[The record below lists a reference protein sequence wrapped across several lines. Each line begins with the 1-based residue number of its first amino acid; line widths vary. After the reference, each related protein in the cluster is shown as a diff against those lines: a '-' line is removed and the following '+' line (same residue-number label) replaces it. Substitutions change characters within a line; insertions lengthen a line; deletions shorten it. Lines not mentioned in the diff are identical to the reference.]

1 MSASSMAPWEVA
13 WLDWAHDVVRIKDDK
28 PMHYAWCQA
37 RLARCTATR
46 GPGAYAHD
54 VEADPASDPA
64 LRWPGYVGAGWRPG
78 AGVLF
83 IGSVHADF
91 TRLGGGAGDASRI
104 STVRD
109 LATANRAYV
118 GAKIGDQAA
127 RRRFLDVSRQAYTEL
142 APGWTRAGVL
152 HDLLEIVMPN
162 EEPRARFEGAAW
174 TNLAHCRARPR
185 KTVGGEYLLQQKCSG
200 SNGAFPLEVLVGIL
214 WPAAII
220 ISVSPFQGSRARHY
234 NVLPLE
240 PRVER
245 PSGVANPLVVA
256 FNGSSRPSGGL
267 WGGRLSEEWLPEVA
281 AEIRQRMKIHG

>member
-1 MSASSMAPWEVA
+1 MSASSLAPWEVA

-37 RLARCTATR
+37 RLARCTASQ

-109 LATANRAYV
+109 LATANRAYM
-118 GAKIGDQAA
+118 GAKVGDQAA

-162 EEPRARFEGAAW
+162 EEPLARFEGAAR
-174 TNLAHCRARPR
+174 TNLAHCRARPGE
-185 KTVGGEYLLQQKCSG
+185 TVGGEYLLQQKCSG
-200 SNGAFPLEVLVGIL
+200 SKGAFPLEVLVGIL
-214 WPAAII
+214 WPC
-220 ISVSPFQGSRARHY
+220 RHRHLRIA
-234 NVLPLE
+234 VPGE
-240 PRVER
+240 PRLALQR
-245 PSGVANPLVVA
+245 PSADTSRRA
-256 FNGSSRPSGGL
+256 TIGSGQPACCGLQRQLPTLGGYVGPVGSPRSGCP
-267 WGGRLSEEWLPEVA
+267 RLPRRSA
-281 AEIRQRMKIHG
+281 SA

>member
-1 MSASSMAPWEVA
+1 
-13 WLDWAHDVVRIKDDK
+13 
-28 PMHYAWCQA
+28 MHYAWCQA
-37 RLARCTATR
+37 RLARCTASQ

-118 GAKIGDQAA
+118 GAKVGDQAA

-152 HDLLEIVMPN
+152 HDLLEVVMPN
-162 EEPRARFEGAAW
+162 EEPLARFEGAAW
-174 TNLAHCRARPR
+174 TNLAHCRARPGE
-185 KTVGGEYLLQQKCSG
+185 TVGGEYLLQQKCSG
-200 SNGAFPLEVLVGIL
+200 SKGAFPLEVLVGIL
-214 WPAAII
+214 WPAAC
-220 ISVSPFQGSRARHY
+220 R
-234 NVLPLE
+234 
-240 PRVER
+240 
-245 PSGVANPLVVA
+245 
-256 FNGSSRPSGGL
+256 GL
-267 WGGRLSEEWLPEVA
+267 RRCPPWLPSPRLQRVRMPGACASSAQAGWLCEQADPGVEPVQLRAPELGFSSLLSQLRTSSVA
-281 AEIRQRMKIHG
+281 CTSSSL